1 MLDRKNLRVWTRC
14 PRRPRFGTTLLLWAG
29 GFALVILF
37 VWEQA
42 SVDRILVRL
51 ETARQT
57 HNDLQTKVSSLSLE
71 ANRLSSLVQ
80 VESRAREEL
89 GLRRPATDEIVQL
102 DFEAPDLQNQHFA
115 LGTIVPDA
123 NAAVRPE
130 DDPR

>member
-1 MLDRKNLRVWTRC
+1 MLDLRSLRART
-14 PRRPRFGTTLLLWAG
+14 RRPRFGSTLLLWVG
-29 GFALVILF
+29 GFTLVILF

-51 ETARQT
+51 EAAGQT
-57 HNDLQTKVSSLSLE
+57 HDDLQTKVSSLSLE

-102 DFEAPDLQNQHFA
+102 DFEAPDLRDQHFA

-130 DDPR
+130 DDLR